1 MTVRTAVGVTRLAFA
16 LVCVIALVAR
26 FLWGLGSATFTAS
39 NFFAYL
45 TMQSNIAF
53 VVVSLVGGVVAL
65 RGAADPHWPSSI
77 RSIVLSCTLVAG
89 IVFALI
95 VQQAGARE
103 FRIDVPWSDQVLH
116 FWLPAL
122 ALIEWIVSP
131 GRGSARWRILAPLVG
146 YPVVWGVITLVRGA
160 SVGWYPYFFL
170 DPVQV
175 TDPFEFALYSGI
187 ALAVFALVGCG
198 VVALSR
204 RRPVGELLRERK
216 RAGGLSS
223 RTAPASAA
231 ASR

>member
-1 MTVRTAVGVTRLAFA
+1 MRVRVAVGVTRLAFA
-16 LVCVIALVAR
+16 LVCVVALIAR

-53 VVVSLVGGVVAL
+53 VLVSIVAGVVAL
-65 RGAADPHWPSSI
+65 RRARDPRWLGII

-131 GRGSARWRILAPLVG
+131 GRGRVPWRILAPLVG

-175 TDPFEFALYSGI
+175 TDPIEFALYSGI
-187 ALAVFALVGCG
+187 ALTVFALVGCG
-198 VVALSR
+198 VVTLSG
-204 RRPVGELLRERK
+204 RRPLGERLAARR
-216 RAGGLSS
+216 LSS
-223 RTAPASAA
+223 RTGPASAA

>member
-1 MTVRTAVGVTRLAFA
+1 VAVGVTRLAFA
-16 LVCVIALVAR
+16 LVCVVALVAR

-53 VVVSLVGGVVAL
+53 VLVSVVAGVVAL
-65 RGAADPHWPSSI
+65 RRPVDPDWLTGI
-77 RSIVLSCTLVAG
+77 RSVVLSCTLVAG

-122 ALIEWIVSP
+122 ALIEWVVSP
-131 GRGSARWRILAPLVG
+131 GRARSRWRILAPLIG

-160 SVGWYPYFFL
+160 YVGWYPYFFL

-175 TDPFEFALYSGI
+175 TDPVEFVLYSGI
-187 ALAVFALVGCG
+187 ALTVFALVGCG
-198 VVALSR
+198 VVAITR
-204 RRPVGELLRERK
+204 RRPAGVWLRER
-216 RAGGLSS
+216 RLSS
-223 RTAPASAA
+223 RRGPASAA